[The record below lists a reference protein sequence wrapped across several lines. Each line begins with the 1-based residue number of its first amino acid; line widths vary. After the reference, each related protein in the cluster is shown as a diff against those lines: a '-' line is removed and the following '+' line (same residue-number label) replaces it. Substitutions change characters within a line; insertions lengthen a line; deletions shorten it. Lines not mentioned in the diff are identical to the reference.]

1 MRPTRKEQFLV
12 NLFLEIPGAIY
23 NKFLLSVNMGY
34 SKLVILQRDRFH
46 DARNRE
52 LGELMIIEVD
62 KGTVFRDA
70 GPNSTYNR

>member
-1 MRPTRKEQFLV
+1 MRPSRKEQFLV

-34 SKLVILQRDRFH
+34 SKLVILQRPERDRFH

-62 KGTVFRDA
+62 TGTVFRDA
-70 GPNSTYNR
+70 GPNST